1 MDSRAL
7 TGFLHHAHIFSSVVR
22 EVLEEKCLRQA
33 TDLSI
38 TLSQFNLI
46 RLIAV
51 NANHHIREIASFLGL
66 SKAAASKNVEKLV
79 RLGLVERHV
88 HPDDRRA
95 ASLSTTVRGRNLIQ
109 KYEALK
115 QEKLDRGLDSVT
127 PEELI
132 SLTRG
137 LERIA
142 HLILLK
148 EQDSWDICMK
158 CNAYYLDHCP
168 LRTLSDG
175 CIYTRQRQ
183 HSTRYCAPS
192 RPGVPDPMPT

>member
-1 MDSRAL
+1 MESGAL
-7 TGFLHHAHIFSSVVR
+7 RGFMHHAHVFSSVVR

-33 TDLSI
+33 TDLTIS
-38 TLSQFNLI
+38 LPQFHLV
-46 RLIAV
+46 RLISV
-51 NANHHIREIASFLGL
+51 NGNHHVREIASFLGL
-66 SKAAASKNVEKLV
+66 SQAAASKNVDKLV
-79 RLGLVERHV
+79 RLGLVERQV

-95 ASLSTTVRGRNLIQ
+95 ASLTLTVRGKNLVQ

-115 QEKLDRGLDSVT
+115 QDKLDRGLDSVT
-127 PEELI
+127 PDELT

-137 LERIA
+137 LERIV

-148 EQDSWDICMK
+148 EQDPWDICMK

-175 CIYTRQRQ
+175 CIYARQRQ
-183 HSTRYCAPS
+183 HATR
-192 RPGVPDPMPT
+192 